1 MEVKK
6 IEKMEK
12 TAYKISI
19 LKKTLKLGDCGGLTE
34 NYDVWQ
40 NAIYCNDEHM
50 RNHMN
55 RTTVYLS
62 DEHLEQLSNE
72 VERTGQKTAEIIR
85 NALSWYF
92 GLRDISR
99 DALIELLT
107 VYEEFTPEQIIIK
120 LVADDKC
127 RREERN
133 TTENGIAAIK
143 EDTGKILSIVEREFG
158 DKQE

>member
-1 MEVKK
+1 
-6 IEKMEK
+6 
-12 TAYKISI
+12 
-19 LKKTLKLGDCGGLTE
+19 
-34 NYDVWQ
+34 
-40 NAIYCNDEHM
+40 
-50 RNHMN
+50 MN